1 MYYYSY
7 HYYFFYHH
15 YYYNLSLSITLNIN
29 TDDHIYI
36 YIECFRRIGVDNDP
50 DLMRDDPAVR
60 AMYEETEEGKKV
72 ARLGGQK
79 FFAVFERLPDDE
91 IIRSPLDELW
101 S

>member
-1 MYYYSY
+1 
-7 HYYFFYHH
+7 
-15 YYYNLSLSITLNIN
+15 
-29 TDDHIYI
+29 
-36 YIECFRRIGVDNDP
+36 
-50 DLMRDDPAVR
+50 MRDDPAVR

-101 S
+101 SQIESVTVFVIRVQGAELCRTRTCMF